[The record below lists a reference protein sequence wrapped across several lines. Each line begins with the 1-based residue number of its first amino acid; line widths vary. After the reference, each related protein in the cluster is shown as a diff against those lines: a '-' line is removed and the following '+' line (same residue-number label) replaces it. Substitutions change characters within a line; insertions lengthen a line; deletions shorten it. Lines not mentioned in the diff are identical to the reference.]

1 MKWEYFAFSSSNSL
15 KFCCYFIA
23 NNPYRWRLFFIILNQ
38 NLKVIYQNRAFFD
51 VTKCVWV
58 KDKEWMVCDCILTQ
72 VIAQTARY
80 IPKFDALFAK
90 LCLLPNYLSS
100 NTTVYDH
107 TNLVWCHAATQKVL
121 WAKRLYL
128 LHYRRTGIT
137 TIITIV
143 GK

>member
-1 MKWEYFAFSSSNSL
+1 MRVLCFFQFKQSQVLLLLHRKQPLQVKAF
-15 KFCCYFIA
+15 
-23 NNPYRWRLFFIILNQ
+23 FFIILNQ
-38 NLKVIYQNRAFFD
+38 NLKVTYQNRAFFD
-51 VTKCVWV
+51 VTKCVWI